1 MPAVNEI
8 LNFLFAVAPERYK
21 MEGDNVGLMCGHA
34 DGKVTKILVA
44 LDATLNVAEEAKA
57 LGCELVVT
65 HHPLIYGGTNTVSD
79 ATVVGKRILTYLENG
94 LAVISMHTNLDCAPG
109 GVNDVLAERLG
120 LEDIRIMPNV
130 ADAPYL
136 IRYGEVEEQSL
147 ADFVPFVAQKLA
159 CAGLRYVDGGKQV
172 HRVAVGGGSCGDL
185 LTPVKEVLGCDTFVT
200 ADVKYHQFTDAKELG
215 LNLIDAGHFETENPV
230 CTYLVTRLR
239 AAYPEV
245 EVVKSKTHADCIN
258 FA

>member
-8 LNFLFAVAPERYK
+8 LNCLFAVAPERYK
-21 MEGDNVGLMCGHA
+21 MDGDNVGLMCGHA
-34 DGKVTKILVA
+34 DREVRKILVA
-44 LDATLNVAEEAKA
+44 LDATREVAEEAKT

-79 ATVVGKRILTYLENG
+79 ATITGRRLLAYLENG

-120 LEDIRIMPNV
+120 LQDIRIMPNYD
-130 ADAPYL
+130 DAPYL
-136 IRYGEVEEQSL
+136 IRYGEVREQSL
-147 ADFVPFVAQKLA
+147 AEFVPFVKQRLA
-159 CAGLRYVDGGKQV
+159 CEGVRYCDGGQPV
-172 HRVAVGGGSCGDL
+172 RRVAVGGGSCGDL
-185 LTPVKEVLGCDTFVT
+185 LTPVREALGCDTFVT
-200 ADVKYHQFTDAKELG
+200 ADVKYHQFADAREMG

-230 CTYLVTRLR
+230 CAYLVSRLR
-239 AAYPEV
+239 AAFPEI
-245 EVVKSKTHADCIN
+245 EILPSALHADCIK

>member
-8 LNFLFAVAPERYK
+8 LDYLFSVAPERYK
-21 MEGDNVGLMCGHA
+21 MEWDNVGLMCGHS
-34 DGKVTKILVA
+34 DRQVTKLLVA
-44 LDATLNVAEEAKA
+44 LDATLNVAAEAKA

-79 ATVVGKRILTYLENG
+79 ATLTGKRLLAYLENG

-120 LEDIRIMPNV
+120 LEDIRVMPNYD
-130 ADAPYL
+130 DAPYL
-136 IRYGEVEEQSL
+136 IRYGEAEEQSL
-147 ADFVPFVAQKLA
+147 ADFVPFVKQRLA
-159 CAGLRYVDGGKQV
+159 CKGLRYADGGSRV
-172 HRVAVGGGSCGDL
+172 RRVAVGGGSCGDCL
-185 LTPVKEVLGCDTFVT
+185 LSVREKLGCDTFVT
-200 ADVKYHQFTDAKELG
+200 ADVKYHQFADAAELG

-230 CTYLVTRLR
+230 CTYLVQKLR
-239 AAYPEV
+239 AAFPEI
-245 EVVKSKTHADCIN
+245 EVVLSETHADCIK